1 LRWMSNSFLS
11 NVSTALFKLKGKKVL
26 KYAHTYSEDGSIL
39 ECGLI
44 YARSDSDIDPF
55 MEIWGIEG
63 VSIGPLNAA

>member
-1 LRWMSNSFLS
+1 MNMAFKNHRDY
-11 NVSTALFKLKGKKVL
+11 VAHLFKLKGKKVL